1 MATRIESGRIQLD
14 APGGVPMERVVP
26 QQVDFMPAARE
37 AARVEATRADIYDR
51 MSASVFGVA
60 KGMVKKEALQFA
72 AENQFTPEQIE
83 LAKNGMPSAIP
94 GLGRM
99 SADFT
104 VFGEA
109 LAEAQSLKL
118 AAAFE
123 QTGLNDLVKIQDD
136 VKNGVITAEQAQQ
149 KIANINKGLTNSLA
163 KVDGSAA
170 IKFNATFSVHGN
182 AVLKS
187 AYEAEAKR
195 SKELNTIKL
204 YDTVANYE
212 KQLETVLTQ
221 TEYQTGIDSFGRTV
235 AFNPVVE
242 MMRQNLDQQ
251 TLAFGDASIRR
262 EIMERWDKKV
272 TEAKIETVAAYV
284 ISDKA
289 LMNDPIGTRE
299 KIKSGQLNKMSGVMK
314 DLLANN
320 REAVVKILNVFDKQ
334 SVDEA
339 AEIARQKDLQK
350 KNNNQLL
357 VQKYSQW
364 LRETDPRRKRQ
375 LEADMIPL
383 ADTLGELDKFLKV
396 DKGDNKGNP
405 LLKSRL
411 KDKIANGEITSPYQ
425 LHSYFERGQINAE
438 QLDSLQ
444 SFIYTAGKPD
454 ITAATQKLR
463 RYSGVGDT
471 LSNTFDPKAAEFI
484 KYQKLED
491 RYEALVTQERD
502 RQNTLPPNK
511 RTGIDY
517 GGIADQVIKDFKA
530 TDVVTDRKNEAKAKL
545 DKISQRIKK
554 DFGRTIEITSKTSVE
569 DLKKLKGKKEGD
581 IIFDSPL
588 FTKDELDRIQKQIDI
603 LKE

>member
-1 MATRIESGRIQLD
+1 
-14 APGGVPMERVVP
+14 
-26 QQVDFMPAARE
+26 
-37 AARVEATRADIYDR
+37 
-51 MSASVFGVA
+51 
-60 KGMVKKEALQFA
+60 
-72 AENQFTPEQIE
+72 
-83 LAKNGMPSAIP
+83 
-94 GLGRM
+94 M

-212 KQLETVLTQ
+212 KQLATALTQ
-221 TEYQTGIDSFGRTV
+221 TEYQTGIDSLGRTV
-235 AFNPVVE
+235 MFNPMID
-242 MMRQNLDQQ
+242 MMRKNLDQQ

-272 TEAKIETVAAYV
+272 EEAKVETVLEYIV
-284 ISDKA
+284 SDKT
-289 LMNDPIGTRE
+289 LMNDSIGTRE
-299 KIKSGQLNKMSGVMK
+299 KIKNGQLNKMSGVMN
-314 DLLANN
+314 DLRVNN
-320 REAVVKILNVFDKQ
+320 PGAVIKILNVFDKQ

-339 AEIARQKDLQK
+339 SEIARQKDLQK
-350 KNNNQLL
+350 KANNQTL
-357 VQKYSQW
+357 VEKYAEW
-364 LRETDPRRKRQ
+364 RKTTDPRRKRQ
-375 LEADMIPL
+375 LEAEMIPL
-383 ADTLGELDKFLKV
+383 ADTLAEIDKIIDV
-396 DKGDNKGNP
+396 DKGKGKGDA

-411 KDKIANGEITSPYQ
+411 KDKIASGEITSPYQ
-425 LHSYFERGQINAE
+425 LHPYFERGQINSE

-454 ITAATQKLR
+454 IMAATQKLR
-463 RYSGVGDT
+463 RYAGVGDT
-471 LSNTFDPKAAEFI
+471 TSNTFDPKAAEFI
-484 KYQKLED
+484 KYDKLET

-517 GGIADQVIKDFKA
+517 GSIADQVIKDFKA

-554 DFGRTIEITSKTSVE
+554 DFGRTIEITSKTSIE

-581 IIFDSPL
+581 ILFDSPL
-588 FTKDELDRIQKQIDI
+588 FSKDELDRIQKQIDI